1 MLYMAV
7 FSEAIPQTI
16 FHPVPE
22 RYIDIMSLPI
32 MKLFPVI
39 VTTFVVLQAPTL
51 CAANRDGQ
59 PRTSQREGAAASA
72 VRFSS
77 EPHLVSEGAIKLPL
91 ARLIKK
97 GVDGTVSVDVDIDR
111 RGNVVRCFVVEG
123 VDKLLDSLVCSSMIL
138 SRFSPAYNDG
148 VPVDAT
154 VNVRYTFGYEAI
166 LRNSGNVSPEIR
178 GMVIEEEAGA
188 PVRNARVSLQVIDPA
203 ADPDLE
209 VPLKEYIARIGVV
222 AGQDEWNGFL
232 TTKTDSLGRFS
243 FRFVPAGR
251 VRLAISAKGHEIFHG
266 ELTVKPEVTKSIVCR
281 MDPLP
286 KDTIPEIVVY
296 GRTGRDKSIDIEEE
310 QIKEGL
316 THYISDLLNR
326 ETRVRAIPESR
337 SKLTIRAGS
346 PYDNRYYIC
355 GIPFLAPFH
364 FGGHPYMDIDGMM
377 ISSLSDI
384 DLTIDGI
391 AGKQLDASGMRID
404 ARPGIYRPADREL
417 LEVPELSVD
426 YNTIGQDILF
436 SVPGKKS
443 DACLQLGFTRA
454 ENHTLSFF
462 DSWNQFEENEYGSPA
477 SYGNATLTAHAS
489 SNTWKINGFSWLAWD
504 SYKEE
509 APILWGMGSVM
520 LEPKGGSS
528 PLILAG
534 ASHQY
539 FAAGNRVG
547 FHTYRTRSELTSG
560 TVNCRFDSLLSF
572 FDNSSVAIR
581 AEGVRWNGSLLIESI
596 LERVSPTVFRDTAD
610 YVVMSMPDNNE
621 LTLETHGMVKKSF
634 GKFTADANLLAAVVA
649 YGKTPDFIGDG
660 GISISWKNDPVQ
672 LSLNCGRIT
681 SRPDIRGL
689 PDSHYRMLKNS
700 TYLVSMPLQLRPL
713 STVRFGVQPYMRWK
727 KHEPQLDPVTL
738 VWDPHSATPLRA
750 IGADIDADYRIL
762 DWLSITGA
770 LNVSKARRY
779 DHGVH
784 VPYEWDV
791 PWAGRGG
798 LHAMFGE
805 ESWMHFYLNGM
816 VSRGMYY
823 YHVNMKK
830 NVRHENYMRI
840 DFSAQY
846 RSRFIEHRFLTR
858 YDAYFNIFNLTDF
871 VNVRSYY
878 WTEKMVPVEILQGG
892 MMCEMGARMGFR
904 VPAKSEWRRKKRRPV

>member
-1 MLYMAV
+1 MM
-7 FSEAIPQTI
+7 SW
-16 FHPVPE
+16 PV
-22 RYIDIMSLPI
+22 
-32 MKLFPVI
+32 MKLFIVI
-39 VTTFVVLQAPTL
+39 VTTFVILSTPAL
-51 CAANRDGQ
+51 RAANRDGQ
-59 PRTSQREGAAASA
+59 LGVPEGEGTAVSA

-77 EPHLVSEGAIKLPL
+77 EPQLVSEGAIKLPL
-91 ARLIKK
+91 LRLIKK

-123 VDKLLDSLVCSSMIL
+123 VDELLDSLVCESMML
-138 SRFSPAYNDG
+138 SRFSPAYNEG
-148 VPVDAT
+148 VSVDAT
-154 VNVRYTFGYEAI
+154 VNVRYTFDHEAI

-178 GMVIEEEAGA
+178 GIVIEGEAGV
-188 PVRNARVSLQVIDPA
+188 PVRNARVNLQVIDPA

-209 VPLKEYIARIGVV
+209 VPLKDYMTRIGAV
-222 AGQDEWNGFL
+222 AGQEEWNGFL

-251 VRLAISAKGHEIFHG
+251 VRLAVSAKGNEIFHG
-266 ELTVKPEVTKSIVCR
+266 ELAVKPEITKNIVCR
-281 MDPLP
+281 MESLP

-296 GRTGRDKSIDIEEE
+296 GRTDRDKIIDIEEE
-310 QIKEGL
+310 QIEEGL
-316 THYISDLLNR
+316 THYISDLLSR
-326 ETRVRAIPESR
+326 ETRVHAVPESR
-337 SKLTIRAGS
+337 SKMMIRAGS

-384 DLTIDGI
+384 GLTIDGI
-391 AGKQLDASGMRID
+391 AGKQLDASGMRLD
-404 ARPGIYRPADREL
+404 AQPGIYRPADRKL

-462 DSWNQFEENEYGSPA
+462 DSWNQFEENEYGSPS
-477 SYGNATLTAHAS
+477 SYGNVTLTAYAS
-489 SNTWKINGFSWLAWD
+489 SNTWNINGFSWLAWD
-504 SYKEE
+504 LYKEE
-509 APILWGMGSVM
+509 GPILWGMGSVV
-520 LEPKGGSS
+520 LEPKSGKA

-534 ASHQY
+534 GSHQY

-581 AEGVRWNGSLLIESI
+581 AEGLRWNGALLIETI
-596 LERVSPTVFRDTAD
+596 FERVRPTVFRDTVD
-610 YVVMSMPDNNE
+610 YVYTSVPDNDE
-621 LTLETHGMVKKSF
+621 FTIETHGTVGKSF
-634 GKFTADANLLAAVVA
+634 GKFTAVVDLLAATVI
-649 YGKTPDFIGDG
+649 YGKTPDFVGDG
-660 GISISWKNDPVQ
+660 GVSISWQTDPVQ

-689 PDSHYRMLKNS
+689 PDSHYRRLKNS
-700 TYLVSMPLQLRPL
+700 TYLVSLPLQLRPL
-713 STVRFGVQPYMRWK
+713 STIRFGVQPYMRWK
-727 KHEPQLDPVTL
+727 KHEPQLDPIAL
-738 VWDPHSATPLRA
+738 VWDPQRATPLRA
-750 IGADIDADYRIL
+750 IGADIDADYRIF

-770 LNVSKARRY
+770 LNVSKAQRY
-779 DHGVH
+779 DDGVY

-791 PWAGRGG
+791 PWSGRGG
-798 LHAMFGE
+798 LHAMFGN
-805 ESWMHFYLNGM
+805 ESWMHFYLNGT
-816 VSRGMYY
+816 VSRGMFY
-823 YHVNMKK
+823 YHVNKEK
-830 NVRHENYMRI
+830 NVRFENYQRI

-871 VNVRSYY
+871 FNVRSYY
-878 WTEKMVPVEILQGG
+878 WNEEMVPVEILQGG
-892 MMCEMGARMGFR
+892 MMCEMGLRMGFR
-904 VPAKSEWRRKKRRPV
+904 VPARREWRRKNRRSV